1 MTSDEMSIKL
11 AWISDLHL
19 DHLESKNP
27 GALMRLGAVL
37 EEEGAAH
44 ILLGGD
50 IADSRSFETG
60 LQRLHDVTRCSIS
73 FVLGNHDYYFGSV
86 ADVRRRAAALSNPG
100 IQWLPK
106 TGVVE
111 LKSDTALIGNGG
123 WGDARRG
130 DMENFILLTDYAAI
144 KELADT
150 INHEDFWIN
159 GFRKRSALI
168 SKLRQLGEEAAENL
182 KSNLDK
188 ASGRYKRILILTHVT
203 PFVDTCTYR
212 NRPGTDRGF
221 PGFLWDSM
229 GLLLKTAAAEH
240 PDTDFLV
247 LSGHTHEDSFARVAS
262 NLRAW
267 SSPAEYGELRY
278 RIVESSGWTVGPSIL
293 V

>member
-11 AWISDLHL
+11 VWISDLHL
-19 DHLESKNP
+19 DHLESKDP
-27 GALMRLGAVL
+27 GALMRLEAAL

-50 IADSRSFETG
+50 IADSRCFETG
-60 LQRLHDVTRCSIS
+60 LKHLLDVTRCSIS

-86 ADVRRRAAALSNPG
+86 ADVRRRAAALQIPG
-100 IQWLPK
+100 LQWLPK

-111 LKSDTALIGNGG
+111 LNKDTALIGHGG
-123 WGDARRG
+123 WGDAHRG

-168 SKLRQLGEEAAENL
+168 SKLRQLGEEASKSL
-182 KSNLDK
+182 KYNLDK
-188 ASGRYKRILILTHVT
+188 AAGRYKRILILTHVT
-203 PFVDTCTYR
+203 PFVETCTYR
-212 NRPGTDRGF
+212 DRPGSEQGF
-221 PGFLWDSM
+221 PGFLWDCM
-229 GLLLKTAAAEH
+229 GILLKSAAAEY
-240 PDTDFLV
+240 PETEFLV
-247 LSGHTHEDSFARVAS
+247 LSGHTHEDSYARVAS
-262 NLRAW
+262 NIRAW